1 MGIQQ
6 NNWSMRFLRQCQGH
20 ESLRTHFRLGTVK
33 KHSQLPRMI
42 LNQILLL
49 QMTLLEQSAK
59 VE

>member
-20 ESLRTHFRLGTVK
+20 ESLRTRFRLGTVK